1 MVLNGTK
8 VKSRTG
14 QGQVHKKAIMSKKSA
29 AKPHVESAEEAPVRR
44 RILESA
50 FSAFTESGF
59 AETST
64 LEIATRARVSKREL
78 YALFGSKNDI
88 LTACIRE
95 RSKRFQLPPQLPEAS
110 DRESFAGILNAFGSK
125 MLREISD
132 PAVIAVFRLAI
143 AEAFRSPEVAQAL
156 NAAGI
161 ETSRAA
167 LREIMSRACAA
178 GIVAGQPAE
187 MAEQFVGLLWRNEM
201 AALLL
206 GVATRSSESD
216 ADRRAQQATA
226 ALLRLYPKP

>member
-1 MVLNGTK
+1 MAK
-8 VKSRTG
+8 R
-14 QGQVHKKAIMSKKSA
+14 SA
-29 AKPHVESAEEAPVRR
+29 AKLQVESTEEAPVRR
-44 RILESA
+44 RILEAA

-178 GIVAGQPAE
+178 RIVAGQPAE

-201 AALLL
+201 ASLLL
-206 GVATRSSESD
+206 GVATRPSESE
-216 ADRRAQQATA
+216 ADRRAQEATA
-226 ALLRLYPKP
+226 ALLRLYPKLDNRSLRACKTS